1 MSLSVDI
8 GLIVATLLSLRLM
21 FFEKKISIFK
31 TIILFI
37 FSVLLSVNI
46 FSLGSD
52 IHKIASYPRYT
63 ATITHVD
70 KHVKSSGYG
79 EDYIVYKPTYTFN
92 DGQKGITIK
101 SLETGRNFK
110 IGDRVN
116 IAYQNGDFLGSA
128 IDMFILVIYK
138 VFGAFLSYFILYNIM
153 GIVFIKRSSIR
164 KYHSFIDDIIVLL
177 FLFSFLLPL
186 SLKFIY
192 MILE

>member
-8 GLIVATLLSLRLM
+8 GLIVATLLSLILM

-52 IHKIASYPRYT
+52 IHKIVSYPRYT

-70 KHVKSSGYG
+70 KHVESGGYG
-79 EDYIVYKPTYTFN
+79 GDYLVYKPTYTFN
-92 DGQKGITIK
+92 DGQKDITIK

-128 IDMFILVIYK
+128 IDMFILIIYK